1 LGKEN
6 GGVTKLVVQNLNPE
20 VVARLE
26 VRARSHGRSL
36 QEEAKA
42 ILEAAAPLPME
53 EAYRIALESQRRF
66 TGRVMSDSTELIRED
81 RER

>member
-1 LGKEN
+1 M
-6 GGVTKLVVQNLNPE
+6 TRLVVKDLNPE

-36 QEEAKA
+36 EAEAKA
-42 ILEAAAPLPME
+42 ILEAAAPLSRE
-53 EAYRIALESQRRF
+53 EAYQAALESQRRLA
-66 TGRVMSDSTELIRED
+66 GRMMSDSAELLRED

>member
-1 LGKEN
+1 MTRL
-6 GGVTKLVVQNLNPE
+6 LVRDLNPD

-36 QEEAKA
+36 QQEARV
-42 ILEAAAPLPME
+42 ILEAAVPLPME

-66 TGRVMSDSTELIRED
+66 AGRVMSDSAELLRED

>member
-1 LGKEN
+1 MTRL
-6 GGVTKLVVQNLNPE
+6 LVSNLNPK

-53 EAYRIALESQRRF
+53 EAYRIALESQRHF
-66 TGRVMSDSTELIRED
+66 AGRLTSDSTELIRED